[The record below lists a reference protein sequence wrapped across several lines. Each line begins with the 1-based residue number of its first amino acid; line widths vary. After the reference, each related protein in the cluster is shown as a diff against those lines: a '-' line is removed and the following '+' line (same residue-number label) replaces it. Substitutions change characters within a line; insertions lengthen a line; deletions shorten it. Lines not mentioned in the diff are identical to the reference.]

1 MTDDLS
7 VDDLRRRLPASDPLV
22 PGRVHEVLSAV
33 ADDAEVLT
41 YDVPARSFTEV
52 VRRSY
57 AQDEPN
63 LLPLVEPLEPL
74 GDALVLVCQVES
86 GPEIITVLLRAADR
100 GFLSATAY
108 DRSVITRSPIR
119 PTEEAP

>member
-1 MTDDLS
+1 MTDVMS
-7 VDDLRRRLPASDPLV
+7 VNDLRRLIPSSDPV
-22 PGRVHEVLSAV
+22 IPGRVHEVLSAV
-33 ADDAEVLT
+33 ADAAEVLT
-41 YDVPARSFTEV
+41 YDVSARSFAEA

-63 LLPLVEPLEPL
+63 LLPLVEPLWPL

-86 GPEIITVLLRAADR
+86 GPEIVTVLLRAADR

-108 DRSVITRSPIR
+108 DRSVSTRSPIR

>member
-1 MTDDLS
+1 MTDVVSAD
-7 VDDLRRRLPASDPLV
+7 VLRRRIPKSDPLV
-22 PGRVHEVLSAV
+22 PGRVHEVLSGI

-41 YDVPARSFTEV
+41 YDVPARSFADV
-52 VRRSY
+52 VRRGY

-63 LLPLVEPLEPL
+63 LLPLVEPLGPL

-86 GPEIITVLLRAADR
+86 GSEIVTVLLRAADR
-100 GFLSATAY
+100 VFLSATAY
-108 DRSVITRSPIR
+108 DRSAITRPPIR

>member
-1 MTDDLS
+1 MTDVVS
-7 VDDLRRRLPASDPLV
+7 VDVLRRLIPSSDPVV
-22 PGRVHEVLSAV
+22 PGRVQEVLSAV

-41 YDVPARSFTEV
+41 YDVPARSFAEV

-63 LLPLVEPLEPL
+63 LLPLVEPLGPL

-108 DRSVITRSPIR
+108 DRSAITRSPIR